1 MCTSGVHSELNLDSR
16 PHTTAM
22 VALESPDSRLSSLQ
36 HLGSA
41 TAAARQEVEAAVPDL
56 SGTISTREEP

>member
-16 PHTTAM
+16 PHTTAV
-22 VALESPDSRLSSLQ
+22 VALESPHSRFSSLQ

-41 TAAARQEVEAAVPDL
+41 TAAAGQEVEAAVPHL
-56 SGTISTREEP
+56 SGTVPTREEP